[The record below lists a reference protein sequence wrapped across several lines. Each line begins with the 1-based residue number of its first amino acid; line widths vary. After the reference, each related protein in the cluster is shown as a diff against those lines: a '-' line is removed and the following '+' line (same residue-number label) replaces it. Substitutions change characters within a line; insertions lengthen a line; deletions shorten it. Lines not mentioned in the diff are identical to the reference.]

1 MAEGKDAGSRV
12 TSRLSG
18 KSSDA
23 DTDLAEHV
31 SLRAADLTAHRRL
44 VSGTEI
50 EKLSCSMPQEAPP
63 LPMTPREAD
72 LLERHED
79 AAPARGQ

>member
-12 TSRLSG
+12 NSRLSG

-44 VSGTEI
+44 VLLKRHGD
-50 EKLSCSMPQEAPP
+50 
-63 LPMTPREAD
+63 REAI
-72 LLERHED
+72 LLD
-79 AAPARGQ
+79 AARSAPASDDPT